1 MLKAPM
7 SLTDQDKT
15 IYKTKADVLA
25 AAGHPLRLAII
36 EYLSEGER
44 CVCEITEH
52 LGARQSNVSRHL
64 AVLSNAALVAHRKDG
79 LKTIYRLETP
89 CVLDFLS
96 CVTEV
101 LKERSS
107 ATVDLLDRL

>member
-1 MLKAPM
+1 M
-7 SLTDQDKT
+7 SLTEQDRK
-15 IYKTKADVLA
+15 IHEAKADILA

-36 EYLSEGER
+36 EHLSEGER

-52 LGARQSNVSRHL
+52 LGAGQSNVSRHL
-64 AVLSNAALVAHRKDG
+64 GVLSNAGIVAHRKEG
-79 LKTIYRLETP
+79 LKMIYRLETP

-101 LKERSS
+101 LKQRFTSTGE
-107 ATVDLLDRL
+107 LMKRL